1 MQDYV
6 SNPVFTQGEV
16 QQLRKLLS
24 EQIQRLERRA
34 YFDKEDAK
42 MWKDHSQHVSNQSW
56 KDHFKA
62 REKIKKLAALQ
73 VKLKMVQ
80 ELY

>member
-1 MQDYV
+1 MLPMF
-6 SNPVFTQGEV
+6 NQGEV
-16 QQLRKLLS
+16 QQLRKILS
-24 EQIQRLERRA
+24 ENIRTLEQDA
-34 YFDKEDAK
+34 LFDKENAK
-42 MWKDHSQHVSNQSW
+42 MWKYLNQDVSNQSW

-62 REKIKKLAALQ
+62 RAKIKKLAALQ